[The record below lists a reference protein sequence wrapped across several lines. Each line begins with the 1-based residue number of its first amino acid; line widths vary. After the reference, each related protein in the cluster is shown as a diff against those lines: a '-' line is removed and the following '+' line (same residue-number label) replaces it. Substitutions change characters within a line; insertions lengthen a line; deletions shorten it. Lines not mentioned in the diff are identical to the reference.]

1 LYGTWY
7 MQGTLKKRGELMVFS
22 VATDSIHTQVT
33 NALRKAIVSGE
44 LEMGQKIS
52 EKTLSQRLNVSR
64 TPVREALKQLER
76 EGLVEIIP
84 RVGTCVRKPTEK
96 EVTELFTIK
105 EVLEGL
111 AASEMTKRGP
121 IPELENLMQAM
132 EKMEQS
138 VEEKNIDGY
147 VEANTLFHESI
158 LKGCG
163 NSKLLYHYDLLINQL
178 PYRQF
183 VYLTL
188 EQPDRL
194 EKSVQEHKRIVEA
207 IKSQNSKLAEQLM
220 REHVEKSGAK
230 LKEIIT
236 DKLLQS

>member
-1 LYGTWY
+1 
-7 MQGTLKKRGELMVFS
+7 MQDTSKKRGELMVFS

-111 AASEMTKRGP
+111 AASEMAKRGH

-147 VEANTLFHESI
+147 VEANTLFHEAI

>member
-1 LYGTWY
+1 
-7 MQGTLKKRGELMVFS
+7 MVFS